1 MTDKPK
7 RYYPAFLDLAGR
19 TVIVVGS
26 GRPAERK
33 ARQLARYG
41 AIVVLIT
48 PSPSVAI
55 LQSQVEGLLDV
66 EQRSYVRGDLDGAS
80 LVFCLDPDEE
90 TRKAVAAEARSVGC
104 PVNVAG
110 EPDLTS
116 FMVPGVVHREP
127 LQIAVSTS
135 GVAPQLAKHLRRA
148 LAEQFGEEWG
158 AFTRLLAGVR
168 AIAMARL
175 DSAEAVDKVL
185 AAAIESD
192 LLERVRDDASPS
204 ADEAYEEFAPAP
216 APAPATDDGDTDVA
230 PDDDADTA
238 PDGDVP
244 EDVS

>member
-1 MTDKPK
+1 MAEKTK

-26 GRPAERK
+26 GPQAERR
-33 ARQLARYG
+33 ARQMAKYG
-41 AIVVLIT
+41 AIVVIIT
-48 PSPSVAI
+48 PAPSVAI

-66 EQRSYVRGDLDGAS
+66 EERSYVRGDLEGAS

-110 EPDLTS
+110 EPNLTS
-116 FMVPGVVHREP
+116 FLVPGVIHREP

-135 GVAPQLAKHLRRA
+135 GVAPQLAKHLRKA

-158 AFTRLLAGVR
+158 AYTQLLAGVR

-175 DSAEAVDKVL
+175 DSADAVDGVL
-185 AAAIESD
+185 TAAIASD
-192 LLERVRDDASPS
+192 LLERVRKDVAPS
-204 ADEAYEEFAPAP
+204 AEQAYEEFAP
-216 APAPATDDGDTDVA
+216 PATAPVLEAEDGDASAAEDPATE
-230 PDDDADTA
+230 
-238 PDGDVP
+238 GD
-244 EDVS
+244 S

>member
-1 MTDKPK
+1 MTQKSK
-7 RYYPAFLDLAGR
+7 RYYPAFLDLTGR

-33 ARQLARYG
+33 ARQMAKYG

-66 EQRSYVRGDLDGAS
+66 EQRSYVRGDLEGAS

-90 TRKAVAAEARSVGC
+90 TRKAVAAEARAVGC

-127 LQIAVSTS
+127 LQIAISTS
-135 GVAPQLAKHLRRA
+135 GVAPQLAKHLRRS
-148 LAEQFGEEWG
+148 LAQQFGEEWG
-158 AFTRLLAGVR
+158 AYTRLLAGVR

-175 DSAEAVDKVL
+175 DSADAVDEVL
-185 AAAIESD
+185 AAAIASD
-192 LLERVRDDASPS
+192 LLERVRKDAAPS
-204 ADEAYEEFAPAP
+204 ADEAYEEFAPPASEDDAADDADAP
-216 APAPATDDGDTDVA
+216 PAAE
-230 PDDDADTA
+230 DDDADA
-238 PDGDVP
+238 ADDPAG
-244 EDVS
+244 EGS